1 MNTSLNQRLSKY
13 LTFVKKYQPL
23 KTCPLQVSDQ
33 GNSREAQTEKCLT
46 KEAGRQRLIDTKM
59 PIPCADTNWEE
70 VATEQKLKQSAV
82 TTLMKQVKK
91 QGRTGV
97 EINKGEPT
105 VKKTGKRKVVK
116 DKDNGK
122 ANKGNHQQVITRT
135 PTTTSKT
142 VIQLCGCR
150 HGDLDALRSFTK
162 SDAKYYNRPNT
173 LLEGR
178 TCLDCK
184 LAVTNMTNS
193 KKNQLA
199 VVFYCDEG
207 IKGFDAP
214 DDDPMKEELTC
225 SLIVCPQCVLKRRI
239 KYNLEIE
246 GRPGNGRKR
255 NRRVTAD

>member
-1 MNTSLNQRLSKY
+1 MKNSLNQRLSKY
-13 LTFVKKYQPL
+13 PTFVKKCQPL
-23 KTCPLQVSDQ
+23 ETCPLQVSDQ
-33 GNSREAQTEKCLT
+33 GNAREAQTEKCLT
-46 KEAGRQRLIDTKM
+46 KKAGRQQLLDTKM
-59 PIPCADTNWEE
+59 PILCADTNWEE
-70 VATEQKLKQSAV
+70 VATKQKLKQSAV

-97 EINKGEPT
+97 EINKAEPT

-116 DKDNGK
+116 AKDNGK
-122 ANKGNHQQVITRT
+122 ANKENHQQVIRT
-135 PTTTSKT
+135 TPPAASKT

-150 HGDLDALRSFTK
+150 HGDLDALRSFAQ
-162 SDAKYYNRPNT
+162 SYAKYYNRPNKF
-173 LLEGR
+173 LEGR

-184 LAVTNMTNS
+184 LTVTDMTNS
-193 KKNQLA
+193 KKNQRA

-225 SLIVCPQCVLKRRI
+225 SLILCLQCVLKRCI
-239 KYNLEIE
+239 KFNLEIE

-255 NRRVTAD
+255 NRRV

>member
-1 MNTSLNQRLSKY
+1 MKNSLNQRLSKY
-13 LTFVKKYQPL
+13 LTFVKKCQPL
-23 KTCPLQVSDQ
+23 ETCPLQVSDR

-46 KEAGRQRLIDTKM
+46 KEAGRQRLLDTKM

-70 VATEQKLKQSAV
+70 VATKQKLKQSAV

-91 QGRTGV
+91 PGPTGV

-116 DKDNGK
+116 AKDNGK
-122 ANKGNHQQVITRT
+122 ANKENHQQVITTT
-135 PTTTSKT
+135 PPTTSKT

-162 SDAKYYNRPNT
+162 SDAKYYNHPNKF
-173 LLEGR
+173 LEGR

-184 LAVTNMTNS
+184 LTVTDMTNS
-193 KKNQLA
+193 KKSQGA

-225 SLIVCPQCVLKRRI
+225 SLILCPQCVLKRRI
-239 KYNLEIE
+239 KFNLEIE

-255 NRRVTAD
+255 NRRV